1 MTRDAFARRLTRLLL
16 TVAVTSAMPPAW
28 GGDIHIGMAR
38 DRIHNEMLVVDA
50 DATFEFSA
58 DAVDA
63 LDSGIPLTITLEVR
77 LSRPRRY
84 LWDPEVLYA
93 LRSYAIEHH
102 ALSKQF
108 VVTDN
113 VTGNRRVHATLD
125 LALADLGRI
134 RDVPIT
140 DRSNLGEPPLDY
152 ALRLRLD
159 LKALPGPLI
168 PIAYVSPGWRTSS
181 GWYRWQTQR

>member
-1 MTRDAFARRLTRLLL
+1 MSRVPSSTLLPQL
-16 TVAVTSAMPPAW
+16 VLVLVLASAVPPAW
-28 GGDIHIGMAR
+28 AGDIHIGMAR
-38 DRIHNEMLVVDA
+38 DRIHNEMLVIDA

-63 LDSGIPLTITLEVR
+63 LDSGIPLTITLEIKV
-77 LSRPRRY
+77 SRPRRY
-84 LWDPEVLYA
+84 LWDPEVVYA
-93 LRSYAIEHH
+93 LRSYSIEHH

-108 VVTDN
+108 VVADN
-113 VTGNRRVHATLD
+113 VTGSRRVHASLD
-125 LALADLGRI
+125 LALADLGHI
-134 RDVPIT
+134 RDVPVT
-140 DRSNLGEPPLDY
+140 DRSSLGELPLAY

-168 PIAYVSPGWRTSS
+168 PVAYVSPSWRTSS